1 MYFWMSYIAPYIGG
15 CVRENIFTS
24 WPLILDRVLWAWP
37 CGVYKCC
44 HIGFSSEMFVE
55 SCLDGVSWGQA
66 EKVCVCVFE
75 ANRLA
80 AFVGGLFVHIC
91 ECMRFLPHYFYP
103 SLSSNL
109 NIVDIHSV
117 LSYIIPQPSCSLL
130 HPEVSRSLHM
140 SQQQGV
146 RVAGRSPI
154 SRLWYKL
161 EDRTPFTVCLRGS
174 LSELHCVHYRE
185 QMLFTPALKC
195 SL

>member
-1 MYFWMSYIAPYIGG
+1 MGV
-15 CVRENIFTS
+15 CVRTFSHRDLWFWTVFSELGPVVCINAA
-24 WPLILDRVLWAWP
+24 ILAFLQKCLSSRVWT
-37 CGVYKCC
+37 
-44 HIGFSSEMFVE
+44 
-55 SCLDGVSWGQA
+55 VSPGGRRRR
-66 EKVCVCVFE
+66 CVCVFE
-75 ANRLA
+75 ANKLA

-91 ECMRFLPHYFYP
+91 ECMHFLPHYFYP

-109 NIVDIHSV
+109 NSVDIHSV

-140 SQQQGV
+140 SQQQGA